1 MMGWVRRLRRWLIY
15 GVLALGLIWAGLFLF
30 LAPALPDTRDL
41 RQMRKSPGITVVA
54 ADGSILL
61 RRGAFNGVF
70 LPLSALPPH
79 MAQAVIATE
88 DRRFYQHFGMDVVG
102 FGRALWAN
110 IRAGRV
116 VQGGSTITQQL
127 AKNLYLTPERTI
139 VRKLRELML
148 AIWLESRLTKDQILA
163 SYLNRV
169 YLGDGTYGVE
179 AASRKYFGKSARNV
193 SLPEAAILAGLLKAP
208 SRYAPTKDLKRSRAR
223 AAQVLQNMVE
233 AGYLS
238 PQAAARARRRPAGT
252 VKSRKGPNRSRYFVD
267 WVLDRLPDWASH
279 AKDDLIVFTTL
290 DPKLQRMAEA
300 AVGKALRRYG
310 KGRKVEQAALVSF
323 DTDGAV
329 KAMVGGRSY
338 AKSQFNR
345 AVQARRQPGSAFK
358 PFVYLTALENGMSP
372 ASRMTDSPVSI
383 NGWKPQ
389 NHGGGYR
396 GEVTLKRAL
405 ADSINTVAVKLS
417 EQVGRDKVTAT
428 VRRMGIKSKLAG
440 HPSMALG
447 TSELSLF
454 ELTAAYIPF
463 ANAGRDAPPY
473 AVLEIRARDGGVI
486 YRRSDWARDRVV
498 DAQKVGAMNEM
509 MSEVLRSGTGKAA
522 RLNGR
527 PAAGK
532 TGTTQ
537 SYRDGWF
544 IGYTADYVTGVW
556 LGNDD
561 NRPMRRV
568 TGGQIP
574 ARIWRQYM
582 TDASR
587 GKAVRALPDGGA
599 GDAIALGDI
608 FERVVGWMRDLTD
621 VPESETRDPQKKA
634 ERIVRGVEKWL
645 RDNSKVIRKPPGSE
659 SGSIPEPDEAE

>member
-1 MMGWVRRLRRWLIY
+1 V
-15 GVLALGLIWAGLFLF
+15 
-30 LAPALPDTRDL
+30 
-41 RQMRKSPGITVVA
+41 
-54 ADGSILL
+54 
-61 RRGAFNGVF
+61 
-70 LPLSALPPH
+70 
-79 MAQAVIATE
+79 
-88 DRRFYQHFGMDVVG
+88 
-102 FGRALWAN
+102 
-110 IRAGRV
+110 
-116 VQGGSTITQQL
+116 ST
-127 AKNLYLTPERTI
+127 
-139 VRKLRELML
+139 
-148 AIWLESRLTKDQILA
+148 
-163 SYLNRV
+163 
-169 YLGDGTYGVE
+169 
-179 AASRKYFGKSARNV
+179 
-193 SLPEAAILAGLLKAP
+193 
-208 SRYAPTKDLKRSRAR
+208 
-223 AAQVLQNMVE
+223 
-233 AGYLS
+233 
-238 PQAAARARRRPAGT
+238 
-252 VKSRKGPNRSRYFVD
+252 
-267 WVLDRLPDWASH
+267 
-279 AKDDLIVFTTL
+279 
-290 DPKLQRMAEA
+290 
-300 AVGKALRRYG
+300 ALRRYG

-323 DTDGAV
+323 DADGAV

-358 PFVYLTALENGMSP
+358 PFVYLTALENGMTP
-372 ASRMTDSPVSI
+372 ASRMKDAPVTI
-383 NGWKPQ
+383 NGWKPR
-389 NHGGGYR
+389 NHGGKYR

-428 VRRMGIKSKLAG
+428 VRRLGVSSKLAG

-463 ANAGRDAPPY
+463 ANAGRAAPPY

-486 YRRSDWARDRVV
+486 YRRSDWAGDRVV
-498 DAQKVGAMNEM
+498 DVRNVGALNEM
-509 MSEVLRSGTGKAA
+509 MTEVLRSGTGKAA

-582 TDASR
+582 TEASR

-608 FERVVGWMRDLTD
+608 FERVVGWMRDLTET
-621 VPESETRDPQKKA
+621 PESNTQDAQKKA
-634 ERIVRGVEKWL
+634 EKIVRGVEQWL
-645 RDNSKVIRKPPGSE
+645 RENSKDIRKP
-659 SGSIPEPDEAE
+659 SGSGPSSGPDEVE

>member
-1 MMGWVRRLRRWLIY
+1 MMGLFRSLRRWLVY
-15 GVLALGLIWAGLFLF
+15 GVLALGIIWAGLFLF
-30 LAPALPDTRDL
+30 LAPALPDAKDL
-41 RQMRKSPGITVVA
+41 REMRKTPGITVVA
-54 ADGSILL
+54 ADGTILL

-70 LPLSALPPH
+70 VPLSELPPH
-79 MAQAVIATE
+79 LSQAVLATE
-88 DRRFYQHFGMDVVG
+88 DRRFYKHFGMDVIG
-102 FGRALWAN
+102 FGRALWVN
-110 IRAGRV
+110 IRAGRI

-169 YLGDGTYGVE
+169 YLGSGTYGVE
-179 AASRKYFGKSARNV
+179 AAARKYFGKSARNV
-193 SLPEAAILAGLLKAP
+193 SLQEAAILAGLLKAP

-233 AGYLS
+233 AGYLTQ
-238 PQAAARARRRPAGT
+238 QAALSARRQPATT
-252 VKSRKGPNRSRYFVD
+252 VKTRKGPNRARYFVD

-290 DPKLQRMAEA
+290 DPKLQRLAEA
-300 AVGKALRRYG
+300 SVTQALQRYG

-323 DTDGAV
+323 DADGAV

-338 AKSQFNR
+338 AQSQFNR

-358 PFVYLTALENGMSP
+358 PFVYLTAMENGMTP
-372 ASRMTDSPVSI
+372 ATRISDSPISI
-383 NGWKPQ
+383 NGWKPR
-389 NHGGGYR
+389 NHGGEYR

-405 ADSINTVAVKLS
+405 AESINTVAVKLS
-417 EQVGRDKVTAT
+417 EQVGRDKVTET
-428 VRRMGIKSKLAG
+428 VRRLGVTSKLAG

-454 ELTAAYIPF
+454 ELTAAFIPF
-463 ANAGRDAPPY
+463 ANAGYGAPPY
-473 AVLEIRARDGGVI
+473 AVVEIRARDGGVI
-486 YRRSDWARDRVV
+486 YRRADWAGDRVV
-498 DAQKVGAMNEM
+498 DVQKVAAMNEM
-509 MSEVLRSGTGKAA
+509 MAEVLRSGTGKAA

-544 IGYTADYVTGVW
+544 VGYTADYVTGVW

-561 NRPMRRV
+561 DRPMQRV

-574 ARIWRQYM
+574 AHIWRQYM

-587 GKAVRALPDGGA
+587 GKPARDLPDGGA
-599 GDAIALGDI
+599 GDAIALGDV
-608 FERVVGWMRDLTD
+608 FARVVGWMRDLTD
-621 VPESETRDPQKKA
+621 TPEPGTQDAQEKA
-634 ERIVRGVEKWL
+634 QRVVRGVEQWL
-645 RDNSKVIRKPPGSE
+645 RDNAKVIREP
-659 SGSIPEPDEAE
+659 SGSNPFSTPEEVE